1 MKGIDGKGKIFI
13 IPYQDLGAVVSQI
26 DLEEFESDEIQRK
39 AKEDLNWI
47 KEKAQIHEEVIEEAM
62 AEGSVIP
69 MQFGVVFKN
78 IRSLKQKLA
87 NYYEQF
93 KKSLKKLAG
102 KQEWGVR
109 VFLQNEIFKKVIEN
123 KDRAVLAEKQKITSM
138 PKGMAFFCPKAS

>member
-1 MKGIDGKGKIFI
+1 MKGLYLYCIREKADAGFSVKGIDGARILTL
-13 IPYQDLGAVVSQI
+13 PYQDLQAVISGVS
-26 DLEEFESDEIQRK
+26 LEKFGSKEIHKK
-39 AKEDLNWI
+39 AEEDINWI

-109 VFLQNEIFKKVIEN
+109 VFYKMRFLKK
-123 KDRAVLAEKQKITSM
+123 S
-138 PKGMAFFCPKAS
+138 